1 MAAGDDDAINIVVLQ
16 ADERQFGLVVE
27 GVSDTEEIVVKP
39 LGHQLKGLSAF
50 AGATIMGDG
59 RVALILD
66 VLGIAQQARVVDEVR
81 DRVLVDS
88 VDEGEEPGADRQ
100 ELLLAEIGDG
110 SRLAIPLRAVDRLEE
125 LSTGLIER
133 AGGMPA
139 VQYRGRILPLVSVAR
154 TLGFEGATPV
164 EGGEERLLQ
173 VVVHSAGDRS
183 IGLVVERILDIVDEV
198 VRIQRP
204 SPKPGLVGSAV
215 IQSRVTEL
223 LDVDAFVRLAEP
235 AFFLETAATTAA
247 TAA

>member
-1 MAAGDDDAINIVVLQ
+1 VTRQSDDDAINVVVLQ
-16 ADERQFGLVVE
+16 ADDRQFGLVVE

-81 DRVLVDS
+81 DRGLVDS
-88 VDEGEEPGADRQ
+88 VDTGDESQAGRQ
-100 ELLLAEIGDG
+100 EMLLAEIGDG
-110 SRLAIPLRAVDRLEE
+110 IRLAIPLGAVDRLEE
-125 LSTGLIER
+125 LSTTLIER
-133 AGGMPA
+133 AGGTPA
-139 VQYRGRILPLVSVAR
+139 VQYRDRILPLVSIGGH
-154 TLGFEGATPV
+154 LGFASAPRV
-164 EGGEERLLQ
+164 DAGEDRLLQ
-173 VVVHSAGDRS
+173 VVVYSAGDRS

-204 SPKPGLVGSAV
+204 SPKPGVVGSAV
-215 IQSRVTEL
+215 IQSRVTEV

-235 AFFLETAATTAA
+235 AFFLEAVVQEVG
-247 TAA
+247 